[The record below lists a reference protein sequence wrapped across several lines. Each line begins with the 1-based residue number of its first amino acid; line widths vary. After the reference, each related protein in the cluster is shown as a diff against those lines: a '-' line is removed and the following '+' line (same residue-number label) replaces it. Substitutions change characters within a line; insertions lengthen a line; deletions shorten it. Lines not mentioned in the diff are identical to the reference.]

1 LPRENGPPDAA
12 AIEEIAIAAGE
23 EALNPQDRATEERVR
38 RQMNAMYTRDRAMA
52 WAFIV
57 ALTVVMVFMFLALW
71 SSMPSNGVRVV
82 LLGAGAVLL
91 VYNIAAMLRMIRN
104 FTDDRDFVYRRDVAH
119 ARERAA
125 LRALKA
131 QR

>member
-1 LPRENGPPDAA
+1 LPRETEPPGA
-12 AIEEIAIAAGE
+12 AIDQIAIAAGE
-23 EALNPQDRATEERVR
+23 EALHPRDRAAEERVR

-57 ALTVVMVFMFLALW
+57 ALSVVMVFMFLALW
-71 SSMPSNGVRVV
+71 SAMPSGAVRVV

-91 VYNIAAMLRMIRN
+91 VYNVAAMLRMIRN

-131 QR
+131 ER